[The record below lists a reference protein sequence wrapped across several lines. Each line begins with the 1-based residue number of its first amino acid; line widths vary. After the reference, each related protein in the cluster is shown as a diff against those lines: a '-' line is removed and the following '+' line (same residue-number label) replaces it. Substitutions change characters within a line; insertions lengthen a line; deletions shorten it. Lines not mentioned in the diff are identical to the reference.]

1 MSILGENFVKL
12 IGIVKYK
19 EVSTYNEYLNFKCKL
34 AVPINESFQYIKVA
48 AWGSLAESLAELPND
63 TWIKL
68 HGHIE
73 ETSYD
78 SKCRYCN
85 GPSKAYWTNVVID
98 NYIVL

>member
-12 IGIVKYK
+12 IGIIKYK
-19 EVSTYNEYLNFKCKL
+19 EVSTYNDYLNFKCKL

-63 TWIKL
+63 TWIKV

-78 SKCRYCN
+78 GKCRYCN
-85 GPSKAYWTNVVID
+85 GSSKAYWTNVVID